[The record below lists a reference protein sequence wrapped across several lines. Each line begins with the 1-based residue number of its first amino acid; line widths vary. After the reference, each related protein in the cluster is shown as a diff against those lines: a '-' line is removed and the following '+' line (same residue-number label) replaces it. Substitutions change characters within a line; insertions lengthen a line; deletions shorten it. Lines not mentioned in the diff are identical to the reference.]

1 MVKCVCGKEIS
12 TVPDW
17 LRDVKVQFVCNN
29 CPNREVQGITQV
41 DFTGGKPPDEE
52 PARPSDSKRADM
64 DEATEED
71 DEEESEGD
79 EP

>member
-79 EP
+79 EA